1 MMLYSRKTAVWLAL
15 LGAGLLLARAPAAA
29 AGPAPLAEHQIKAL
43 YLFNFTKYVEWP
55 ASSNA
60 TPFTIGVSAA
70 PEVKN
75 DLLEITHGK
84 RIQGREIVV
93 RTITTAQDVQACQLV
108 FIGATDKPRI
118 AALLQMAQDEVILTV
133 GDAESFLALGGMV
146 NFMRQENKL
155 RIEIGLD
162 AVQRARLV
170 MSAKLLAVAGSVK
183 GRAEPPRK

>member
-1 MMLYSRKTAVWLAL
+1 MKLSSRETTTCLAIL
-15 LGAGLLLARAPAAA
+15 IAGALLARAPVCAAE
-29 AGPAPLAEHQIKAL
+29 PLPLAEHQIKAL

-55 ASSNA
+55 AASNA
-60 TPFTIGVSAA
+60 TPFTIGISAA
-70 PEVKN
+70 PEVRN
-75 DLLEITHGK
+75 VLLEITRGK

-93 RTITTAQDVQACQLV
+93 QTITTAQDIQACQLV
-108 FIGATDKPRI
+108 FIGTTDKPRI
-118 AALLQMAQDEVILTV
+118 AALLQRAQAAVVLTV

-162 AVQRARLV
+162 AVQRTRLV
-170 MSAKLLAVAGSVK
+170 MSAKLLAVAGTVK